1 LALIDLTRVLIS
13 FPGQPVIE
21 DKLSRHLRDYTWAF
35 DVDNTTLKMS
45 DFGAALEGMVVGEAS
60 TREVN
65 IVILCEHD
73 RLDEAKQVEL
83 PKIRGMQARTRTG
96 VVRPMMMKLSGAAA
110 VQSKSSRPLPE
121 VCRAMASF
129 TRSVNEIAV

>member
-83 PKIRGMQARTRTG
+83 PKIRGMQARTRNWGSTTHDDEA
-96 VVRPMMMKLSGAAA
+96 VRG
-110 VQSKSSRPLPE
+110 SRGTE
-121 VCRAMASF
+121 Q
-129 TRSVNEIAV
+129 E